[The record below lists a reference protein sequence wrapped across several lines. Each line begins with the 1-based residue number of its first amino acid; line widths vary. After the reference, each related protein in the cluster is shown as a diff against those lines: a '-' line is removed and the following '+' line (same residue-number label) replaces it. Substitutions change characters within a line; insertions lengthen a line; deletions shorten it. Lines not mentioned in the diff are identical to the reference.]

1 MLKKA
6 VIVGSR
12 KSRLAIIQSN
22 IVIKAIKKE
31 HPDLEF
37 QLKTMDT
44 FGDKNIEKALD
55 CYSKQNLFSD
65 NLEQALYD
73 KTIDIAVHSYKDLP
87 LEETDALP
95 IVALGKREN
104 AFDALILADNNKE
117 NKVIGT
123 SCKRRAL
130 QLQKLYP
137 TYSAKI
143 IRGTVLQRLEQ
154 MDNGT
159 YDGLVLAVAGL
170 KRLGLERRIN
180 KVFTLDEMLPSASQ
194 GILAVQGRRGEDYRY
209 LDEFNCRETHIVSQ
223 AERMFVKEL
232 ESSGNPYN
240 NGIYA
245 EVSGNKIKLTGMFL
259 MENTQIIRESI
270 SGEISK
276 NKELAV
282 ELAQTILSGVK
293 KHGRKSIVSGSGT
306 WR

>member
-1 MLKKA
+1 MLKKP

-44 FGDKNIEKALD
+44 FGDKNTEEALD

-123 SCKRRAL
+123 SCKRRTL